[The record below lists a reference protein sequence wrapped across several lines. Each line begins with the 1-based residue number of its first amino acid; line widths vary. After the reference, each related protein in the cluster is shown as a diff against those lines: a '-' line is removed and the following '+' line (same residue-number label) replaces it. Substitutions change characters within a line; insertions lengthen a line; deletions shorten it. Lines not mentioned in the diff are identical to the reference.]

1 MNNATTMK
9 KLTLLLLLVSLFG
22 YAQVDYKGLVK
33 NIEDITI
40 DTDIETHFKGVPF
53 TEEYGEIKFSDE
65 RFLRFYGV
73 FVDKVKIN
81 TSYGGK
87 RITMHFFD
95 EITDYNKLKAK
106 LTELYGNPDVNERSS
121 STYHEWKTE
130 SKSLMLRVNTEE
142 GLFTEFDELVVTLF
156 H

>member
-1 MNNATTMK
+1 MK
-9 KLTLLLLLVSLFG
+9 KLTVLLLLVSLFG
-22 YAQVDYKGLVK
+22 HAQVDYKGLVK
-33 NIEDITI
+33 NIEDITLE
-40 DTDIETHFKGVPF
+40 TDIKAHFKGLPF

-81 TSYGGK
+81 SSYEGK

-95 EITDYNKLKAK
+95 EISNFNKLKTK
-106 LTELYGNPDVNERSS
+106 LTELYGNPNTNQSS
-121 STYHEWKTE
+121 SSAYYEWKTDN
-130 SKSLMLRVNTEE
+130 KSLMLRVNTED

-156 H
+156 Q